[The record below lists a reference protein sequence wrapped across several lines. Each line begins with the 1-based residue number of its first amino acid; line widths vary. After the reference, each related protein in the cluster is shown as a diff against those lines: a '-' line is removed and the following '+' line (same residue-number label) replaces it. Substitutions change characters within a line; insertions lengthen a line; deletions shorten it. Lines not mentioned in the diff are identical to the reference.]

1 MKNFKTLVWAAEFSL
16 FYNVII
22 LISVTLNLDW
32 VRTRA
37 AGGQFETFPST
48 VRWLYFLMALT
59 MLYLMPLL
67 WTNRDKNLPPKEAK
81 LARLISYAFFVSTF
95 FQLISKSMDERW
107 NAIPALIIAF
117 AFLRLSKNT
126 AE

>member
-1 MKNFKTLVWAAEFSL
+1 MKNFKVLVWAAELSL
-16 FYNVII
+16 FYNIVI
-22 LISVTLNLDW
+22 LISVALNLDW

-37 AGGQFETFPST
+37 AGGQFETFPGT
-48 VRWLYFLMALT
+48 VRWLYFMMTLT

-67 WTNRDKNLPPKEAK
+67 WTNREKILPAKDAK
-81 LARLISYAFFVSTF
+81 LARLISYAFFISTF

-117 AFLRLSKNT
+117 TFLRLSKSSQS
-126 AE
+126 

>member
-1 MKNFKTLVWAAEFSL
+1 VKNFKTLVWAAEFSL

>member
-1 MKNFKTLVWAAEFSL
+1 MKNFKTLVWAAELSL

-22 LISVTLNLDW
+22 LISVALNLDW

-48 VRWLYFLMALT
+48 VRWLYFLMTLT

-67 WTNRDKNLPPKEAK
+67 WTSRDKNLPAKDAK
-81 LARLISYAFFVSTF
+81 LARLISYAFFISTF

-126 AE
+126 VK

>member
-1 MKNFKTLVWAAEFSL
+1 MKNFKGLVFAAELSL

-22 LISVTLNLDW
+22 LISVALNLDW

-37 AGGQFETFPST
+37 AGGQFETFPGT
-48 VRWLYFLMALT
+48 VRWLYFLMTLT

-67 WTNRDKNLPPKEAK
+67 WSNRDKNLPAKDAK
-81 LARLISYAFFVSTF
+81 LARLISYAFFVSTL
-95 FQLISKSMDERW
+95 FQLVSKSMDERW

-117 AFLRLSKNT
+117 AFMQLSKPRI
-126 AE
+126 

>member
-1 MKNFKTLVWAAEFSL
+1 MKNFKTLVWAAELSL

-22 LISVTLNLDW
+22 LISVALNLDW

-37 AGGQFETFPST
+37 AGGQFETFPGT
-48 VRWLYFLMALT
+48 VRWLYFLMTLT

-67 WTNRDKNLPPKEAK
+67 WTSRDKNLPAKDAK
-81 LARLISYAFFVSTF
+81 LARLISYAFFISTF

>member
-117 AFLRLSKNT
+117 AFLRLAKNT
-126 AE
+126 VK

>member
-1 MKNFKTLVWAAEFSL
+1 MKNFKTLVWAAELSL

-22 LISVTLNLDW
+22 LISVALNLDW

-37 AGGQFETFPST
+37 AGGQFETFPGT
-48 VRWLYFLMALT
+48 VRWLYFLMTLT

-67 WTNRDKNLPPKEAK
+67 WTSRDKNLPAKDAK
-81 LARLISYAFFVSTF
+81 LARLISYAFFISTF

-126 AE
+126 VK